1 MDFNTLITS
10 QKVRSNIFAFISEE
24 KLKINQ
30 EHDDMKSNTM
40 KDS

>member
-1 MDFNTLITS
+1 MDLNTLITS
-10 QKVRSNIFAFISEE
+10 QKVRSNIFAKFISEE

-30 EHDDMKSNTM
+30 EHDMKFNTM